1 MPSAAM
7 RWLAPIVLLL
17 ATSSICSVDMGNRKL
32 LLPSIVPQPLTVD
45 LKSAKKFTVLAATTV
60 TNTGPT
66 TVGGLL
72 GVSPGSAVDETTEI
86 SYFAEPTP
94 NKRASDADAAAAK
107 KDVGDA
113 YNDAAG
119 RVENVVNIPVVNIG
133 GHTYTPGLYKSTGA
147 LEVSSGTLYLSGK
160 GIFIFQMEKT
170 FLMST
175 GRKIILQDGAEACDI
190 FWVVGSSAT
199 FEAGSV
205 AVGTFMAHQAISLN
219 TGASIVGRLFALNA
233 AVTMQ
238 SNTVAFPSDASD
250 RRRRQLQEAL
260 PVDLKTAKEFTVLA
274 ATTVTNSGPTTV
286 GGLLGVSPGSAVEGE
301 TYISYSTLPTP
312 NKRASTAAAEIA
324 MADVA
329 DAYNDA
335 AGRVEN
341 VVNIPVVNI
350 GGLTFTPGLYK
361 TTGALEVSSGT
372 LYLSGK
378 GVFIFQMETTFS
390 MDTGREMILQDG
402 AQACD
407 IFWVVGSSVTFEA
420 NSVAVGTF
428 MAHQS
433 IAVKTGASIT
443 GRLFALNAAVTMLS
457 NTVVFPADA
466 SNGNRRQLVEAE
478 AYSTVAVSPP
488 TVDLLFAEQFTVL
501 AYATITN
508 TGKSTVGGL
517 IGVSPGTAVDTG
529 ISYSEVPTPND
540 RASDEDAAT
549 AKADV
554 TTAYNDASG
563 RVENVVNINV
573 VNIGGLTF
581 TPGLYKTTGALE
593 VSSGTLYLRGNG
605 VFIFQMET
613 TFLINA
619 DLKMVLQDGAQACN
633 VFWRVGSAAKFEVGS
648 EAVGTFMAH
657 TAIDALTGANI
668 TGRLFSLNAAV
679 NLQGNV
685 IAFPFKV

>member
-1 MPSAAM
+1 MPSVAM
-7 RWLAPIVLLL
+7 LMLAPIVLLL
-17 ATSSICSVDMGNRKL
+17 ATSSVCSADMGNRKL
-32 LLPSIVPQPLTVD
+32 LQPSIVPPPLTVD
-45 LKSAKKFTVLAATTV
+45 LKSATNFTVLAATTV

-113 YNDAAG
+113 YYDAAG

-133 GHTYTPGLYKSTGA
+133 GNTYTPGLYKSTGA

-160 GIFIFQMEKT
+160 GIFIFQMETT

-175 GRKIILQDGAEACDI
+175 GREIILQDGAEACDI

-205 AVGTFMAHQAISLN
+205 AVGTFMAHQSISLK
-219 TGASIVGRLFALNA
+219 TGASIVGRLFAVNA

-238 SNTVAFPSDASD
+238 SNTVAFPTDDSAG
-250 RRRRQLQEAL
+250 RRRHLQVAL

-312 NKRASTAAAEIA
+312 NKRASTAAAKIA
-324 MADVA
+324 QEDVA

-335 AGRVEN
+335 AGRVN
-341 VVNIPVVNI
+341 GVNIPVVNI
-350 GGLTFTPGLYK
+350 GGQTFTPGLY
-361 TTGALEVSSGT
+361 TTTDSLEVSSGT
-372 LYLSGK
+372 LYLKGK
-378 GVFIFQMETTFS
+378 GVYIFQMATTFMMS
-390 MDTGREMILQDG
+390 TGREMILQDD
-402 AQACD
+402 AEACD

-420 NSVAVGTF
+420 GSVAVGTF

-433 IAVKTGASIT
+433 ISLNTGASIT

-457 NTVVFPADA
+457 NTVVFPADP
-466 SNGNRRQLVEAE
+466 SDGRRRQLVEAE
-478 AYSTVAVSPP
+478 PYSTVAVSPP
-488 TVDLLFAEQFTVL
+488 TVDLLFAENFTVL

-508 TGKSTVGGL
+508 TGQTTVGGL
-517 IGVSPGTAVDTG
+517 IGVSPGSAADETS
-529 ISYSEVPTPND
+529 ISYSADTPSE
-540 RASDEDAAT
+540 RASDGDAAT
-549 AKADV
+549 AKADI

-613 TFLINA
+613 TFLMSA
-619 DLKMVLQDGAQACN
+619 GLEMVLQDGAQACN

-648 EAVGTFMAH
+648 EAVGTFMAY
-657 TAIDALTGANI
+657 TAIDALTGAKI

-685 IAFPFKV
+685 VAFPFKE